1 MKPRQAAQEPN
12 MPQHEPDTPG
22 VIPFNLTLGLAAL
35 VVIVAGMKAGASLL
49 VPLMLA
55 IFIALVCTPP
65 VQWLNRLG
73 LSLRLAVWVTL
84 VVIGGLMSLLGL
96 LLVNSFGTF
105 AEALPGIEEKL
116 YEYYLGLFDG
126 LMRMG
131 LDIDP
136 ARLAELL
143 DVEQLGSAMPGLLGE
158 LGNLLIQSLMV
169 TLLVVF
175 MLFETLNF
183 RDKVSRALRNPA
195 PSLERFNEFSRTL
208 KRYLAVKTLISLVTG
223 ALVWLACLLVGVDFP
238 LLWAV
243 LAFALNY
250 IPNIGSAIAAIPPVL
265 LLLVSPEGGL
275 VEALVLAGAY
285 LGINFVLGN
294 IVEPRWMGRALGLST
309 FIAFLSLVVWGWI
322 FGAAG
327 MLLSV
332 LLTMTLKI
340 ALDSHPQTRWIA
352 HLLGPGDNQPL
363 EEADRPNSER
373 DGEDSGADSDRE

>member
-1 MKPRQAAQEPN
+1 MS
-12 MPQHEPDTPG
+12 QHEPDTSG
-22 VIPFNLTLGLAAL
+22 IIPLNLTLGLAAL

-73 LSLRLAVWVTL
+73 LSLRLAVWLTL
-84 VVIGGLMSLLGL
+84 VVIGGLLSLLGL

-105 AEALPGIEEKL
+105 TEALPGIEEKL
-116 YEYYLGLFDG
+116 YDYYLGLFDG
-126 LMRMG
+126 LAKLG
-131 LDIDP
+131 LAIDP
-136 ARLAELL
+136 DRLVELL
-143 DVEQLGSAMPGLLGE
+143 NVEQLGSEVPGLLGE
-158 LGNLLIQSLMV
+158 LGNLLMQSVMV

-175 MLFETLNF
+175 MLFETLNL
-183 RDKVSRALRNPA
+183 RDKISRALRNPA

-223 ALVWLACLLVGVDFP
+223 VLVWIACLLVGVDFP

-265 LLLVSPEGGL
+265 LLVVSPGGGL
-275 VEALVLAGAY
+275 VDALLLSGAY
-285 LGINFVLGN
+285 LGINFILGN

-327 MLLSV
+327 LLLSV

-352 HLLGPGDNQPL
+352 HLLGPGDDQAL
-363 EEADRPNSER
+363 EEADRPISER
-373 DGEDSGADSDRE
+373 DGEEDEMDSAKE